1 MPCRLPRLVHTIVCA
16 ALGLTL
22 SASATAQT
30 LAGRMGDKAL
40 LVIAGRSVVVAP
52 GQTQA
57 GVTLLRWDGETALIE
72 YAGRPLAL
80 RLGAAPAALAA
91 SAAGSA
97 AREVVLTAGPGGHF
111 IAEGA
116 INGRSV
122 RLMVD
127 TGATLVALPQAEAER
142 LGIELRGARTTLSQT
157 AAGAVPAALVTLGR
171 LRVGAVELSNVPA
184 LVTPAPLP
192 YVLLGNSA
200 LARFQMRRDNDVLRL
215 ELR

>member
-1 MPCRLPRLVHTIVCA
+1 MLPLVPMLATVLA
-16 ALGLTL
+16 AT
-22 SASATAQT
+22 ASAQT

-40 LVIAGRSVVVAP
+40 LVIAGRTLVVAP

-72 YAGRPLAL
+72 HEGRPQAL

-91 SAAGSA
+91 AAPQSG

-142 LGIELRGARTTLSQT
+142 LGVELRGARTTMSQT
-157 AAGAVPAALVTLGR
+157 AAGTVPAALVTLAR
-171 LRVGAVELSNVPA
+171 LRVGAVELANVSA

-200 LARFQMRRDNDVLRL
+200 LERFRMQRDNDVLRL